1 MKRFLPLFI
10 ATITLGAGCSANVD
24 QPASSSNATQSVFCL
39 DINEVVGTTVSELN
53 LSGKGLTS
61 IPMDVFSR
69 TNLLKLDLSQNE
81 LTGAPQSQIGQ
92 LKNLTTLNLS
102 KNNLT
107 GLPAELGQLSKLE
120 VLNVSNNKLTGL
132 PMELGNLTKLR
143 ILDISGNPYSA
154 QDLQTIA
161 AKIPNAT
168 IIK

>member
-24 QPASSSNATQSVFCL
+24 QPASSSNPTQ
-39 DINEVVGTTVSELN
+39 NEVVGTTVSELN